1 MWRKYA
7 RISCPGECLF
17 TRVGCHSAIRQ
28 WGTLWVMAKAL
39 AACVLIN
46 SDNLCCWTL
55 GCPGLTAEIVLGHP
69 QPLLCYYS
77 NWVFGLWRA
86 TSQAVMALLLRK
98 DLQNEN
104 RHKTQNDI
112 SLFWDHLGFSIF
124 WFSAHCCLFLR
135 TFKLWLILLRLCS
148 QTGKQDSGMDCGC
161 AQQNNIFVL

>member
-1 MWRKYA
+1 MWQKYA

-28 WGTLWVMAKAL
+28 WGTLWVMGAARACSCSAWALAKAM
-39 AACVLIN
+39 AARVLIN

-55 GCPGLTAEIVLGHP
+55 GCPGLTAEIILGHP

-86 TSQAVMALLLRK
+86 TSQAVMALLLRR

-124 WFSAHCCLFLR
+124 LFSDFLL
-135 TFKLWLILLRLCS
+135 TVVYSSVPLSC
-148 QTGKQDSGMDCGC
+148 DSS
-161 AQQNNIFVL
+161 F